1 MKKIKGLFIVPLF
14 IATQFIQK
22 ASAQELSIYDRV
34 SMQPLELAEVT
45 APEKMVLFANEKG
58 KVDITPLGKVQ
69 EIYIR
74 HIGYNTI
81 TTTLENLAK
90 DNYKI
95 YMRPSANTLDEIVIS
110 PTKFK
115 EKLVDVPQKIELIKA
130 SDIAFMN
137 QGNTGDMLANSGQV
151 FVQKSQ
157 MGGGSPVIR
166 GFEASRVLM
175 VVDGIRLNNAIYR
188 AGHLQNVIT
197 IDNNI
202 LDKTEIMYGPGSVT
216 YGSDALG
223 GVMHFYTKNPLLSK
237 TDKTLVKA
245 NAAARFGTA
254 AGEKMS
260 HLDLNFGKKK
270 VASLTSIT
278 ITSYNDLRTGANRD
292 SLYGDW
298 GKKTFYVDRINN
310 VDTVIG
316 NKNVNVQSPSGYTQ
330 FDFLQKVLYQPKA
343 NVKHLLNFQFS
354 NSTFIPRYDRLTQVR
369 NNLPRFAE
377 WYYGPQKRLLAAYTF
392 DIKLK
397 RKFADDFKVTAA
409 YQDIEES
416 RHNRSFRSDIL
427 ASRIEKVGIVTLN
440 ADFEKRIQ
448 KHEFS
453 YGFDGGYNRV
463 NSTAFSNNIVNNE
476 TAKIDTRY
484 PDGGSDWTYAAL
496 FVTHK
501 LEPNK
506 KWVISDG
513 LRASYYQ
520 LKSVFNDK
528 TFFPFNYNTVNQK
541 NRAVN
546 GNIGAVYK
554 PNRLWKFGSVLSSGY
569 RAPNVDDLSKV
580 FESLAGNVIVP
591 NPNLKPEFTYNAD
604 INISRTFLDQ
614 SFVALNG
621 FYTYYTNAITTQ
633 ASTINGSDSTLYD
646 NTMSKVFTTTNTGK
660 AYIYGMSIKVVLE
673 LTDNFRLINDFSYT
687 YGRIV
692 TDSTPYPLD
701 HIPPTYGRISLQYTQ
716 KKLKAELF
724 VLYNGWK
731 KVKDYNMFGEDNF
744 TSATKDGTP
753 AWSTL
758 NLRMGYQITKGLQI
772 QAGIENIF
780 DRHYRY
786 FASGLS
792 AAGRNIFFTLRGS
805 I

>member
-1 MKKIKGLFIVPLF
+1 
-14 IATQFIQK
+14 
-22 ASAQELSIYDRV
+22 
-34 SMQPLELAEVT
+34 
-45 APEKMVLFANEKG
+45 
-58 KVDITPLGKVQ
+58 
-69 EIYIR
+69 
-74 HIGYNTI
+74 
-81 TTTLENLAK
+81 
-90 DNYKI
+90 
-95 YMRPSANTLDEIVIS
+95 
-110 PTKFK
+110 
-115 EKLVDVPQKIELIKA
+115 
-130 SDIAFMN
+130 
-137 QGNTGDMLANSGQV
+137 
-151 FVQKSQ
+151 
-157 MGGGSPVIR
+157 
-166 GFEASRVLM
+166 
-175 VVDGIRLNNAIYR
+175 
-188 AGHLQNVIT
+188 
-197 IDNNI
+197 
-202 LDKTEIMYGPGSVT
+202 MYGPGSVS

-223 GVMHFYTKNPLLSK
+223 GVMHFYTKNPILSK

-278 ITSYNDLRTGANRD
+278 ITSFNDLRTGAKRD

-316 NKNVNVQSPSGYTQ
+316 NQNVNVQSPSGYTQ
-330 FDFLQKVLYQPKA
+330 FDFLQKVLFQPRA

-369 NNLPRFAE
+369 NGLPRFSE
-377 WYYGPQKRLLAAYTF
+377 WYYGPQKRLMAAYTF

-397 RKFADDFKVTAA
+397 SKFVDDFKVTAA
-409 YQDIEES
+409 YQNIEES
-416 RHNRSFRSDIL
+416 RHNRNFKSDLL
-427 ASRIEKVGIVTLN
+427 ASRIENVDIVTLN
-440 ADFEKRIQ
+440 ADFEKRIN

-453 YGFDGGYNRV
+453 YGFDGGYNHI
-463 NSTAFSNNIVNNE
+463 NSSAFSTNIVTNAK
-476 TAKIDTRY
+476 AKIDTRY

-520 LKSVFNDK
+520 LNAVFNDK

-541 NRAVN
+541 NKAIN

-554 PNRLWKFGSVLSSGY
+554 PNRLWKFGSVLSSGF

-580 FESLAGNVIVP
+580 FESVAGNLIVP

-604 INISRTFLDQ
+604 VNISRTFLDQ
-614 SFVALNG
+614 SFVTLNG

-633 ASTINGSDSTLYD
+633 VGQVNGADSMLYD
-646 NTMSKVFTTTNTGK
+646 NTMSKIFTSTNAGK
-660 AYIYGMSIKVVLE
+660 AYIYGMSLKVVLE
-673 LTDNFRLINDFSYT
+673 LSDKFRLINDFSYT
-687 YGRIV
+687 YGRII

-716 KKLKAELF
+716 KKLQAELF
-724 VLYNGWK
+724 VMYNGWK
-731 KVKDYNMFGEDNF
+731 KVKDYNMLGEDNF
-744 TSATKDGTP
+744 VSATKDGTP

-758 NLRMGYQITKGLQI
+758 NFRMGYQITKGLQI
-772 QAGIENIF
+772 QAGVENIF
-780 DRHYRY
+780 DRHYRH

-792 AAGRNIFFTLRGS
+792 AAGRNVFFTLRGNL
-805 I
+805 

>member
-1 MKKIKGLFIVPLF
+1 MNKLKGLILVPLF
-14 IATQFIQK
+14 IQLTQ
-22 ASAQELSIYDRV
+22 AQEIAIFDRV

-45 APEKMVLFANEKG
+45 APEKTVLFSNDKG
-58 KVDITPLGKVQ
+58 IVDISPLGKVL

-90 DNYKI
+90 DNYKV

-115 EKLVDVPQKIELIKA
+115 EKLVDVPQKITLIKA

-137 QGNTGDMLANSGQV
+137 QGNTGDLLANSGEV

-157 MGGGSPVIR
+157 AGGGSPVIR

-175 VVDGIRLNNAIYR
+175 VVDGIRLNNAVYR

-202 LDKTEIMYGPGSVT
+202 LDKTEIMFGPGSVT

-223 GVMHFYTKNPLLSK
+223 GVMHFHTKNPILSK

-270 VASLTSIT
+270 LASLTSIS
-278 ITSYNDLRTGANRD
+278 ITSFNDLRTGAKRD

-298 GKKTFYVDRINN
+298 GKKTFYVDRIDN

-330 FDFLQKVLYQPKA
+330 FDFLQKILYQPKA
-343 NVKHLLNFQFS
+343 NVKHLINFQFS
-354 NSTFIPRYDRLTQVR
+354 SSTFIPRYDRLTQVR
-369 NNLPRFAE
+369 NNKPRFAE

-392 DIKLK
+392 DIKFKGKL
-397 RKFADDFKVTAA
+397 ADDFKLVAA

-416 RHNRSFRSDIL
+416 RHNRDFKSDIL
-427 ASRIEKVGIVTLN
+427 ASRIEKVKVFTLN
-440 ADFEKRIQ
+440 ADFEKRF
-448 KHEFS
+448 KMHELS
-453 YGFDGGYNRV
+453 YGIDGGYNRV
-463 NSTAFSNNIVNNE
+463 NSKAFSTDIVTYAKN
-476 TAKIDTRY
+476 KIDTRY

-501 LEPNK
+501 MEPNK

-528 TFFPFNYNTVNQK
+528 TFFPFSFSEVNQK
-541 NRAVN
+541 NMAVN

-554 PNRLWKFGSVLSSGY
+554 FNRLWKFGSVLSSGY

-604 INISRTFLDQ
+604 LNVSRLFLDN
-614 SFVALNG
+614 SFVSLNG

-633 ASTINGSDSTLYD
+633 ASTLNGYDSILYD
-646 NTMSKVFTTTNTGK
+646 NSMSKVFTTTNAGK
-660 AYIYGMSIKVVLE
+660 AYIYGVSLKVLLE
-673 LTDNFRLINDFSYT
+673 LTEHFRLMNDLSYT
-687 YGRIV
+687 YGRII

-701 HIPPTYGRISLQYTQ
+701 HIPPTFGRVSLQYTQ
-716 KKLKAELF
+716 KKLQAELF
-724 VLYNGWK
+724 ILFNGWK

-744 TSATKDGTP
+744 VGATKDGTP

-758 NLRMGYQITKGLQI
+758 NLRMGYQIRKGLQI
-772 QAGIENIF
+772 QVGLENIF

-786 FASGLS
+786 FASGVS
-792 AAGRNIFFTLRGS
+792 AAGRNFFFTLRGS

>member
-1 MKKIKGLFIVPLF
+1 MNKLKGLILVPLF
-14 IATQFIQK
+14 IQLTQ
-22 ASAQELSIYDRV
+22 AQEIAIFDRV

-45 APEKMVLFANEKG
+45 APEKTVLFSNDKG
-58 KVDITPLGKVQ
+58 IVDISPLGKVL

-90 DNYKI
+90 DNYKV

-115 EKLVDVPQKIELIKA
+115 EKLVDVPQKITLIKA
-130 SDIAFMN
+130 NDIAFMN
-137 QGNTGDMLANSGQV
+137 QGNTGDLLANSGEV

-157 MGGGSPVIR
+157 AGGGSPVIR

-202 LDKTEIMYGPGSVT
+202 LDKTEIMFGPGSVT

-223 GVMHFYTKNPLLSK
+223 GVMHFHTKNPILSK

-270 VASLTSIT
+270 LASLTSIS
-278 ITSYNDLRTGANRD
+278 ITSFNDLRTGAKRD

-298 GKKTFYVDRINN
+298 GKKTFYVDRIDN

-330 FDFLQKVLYQPKA
+330 FDFLQKVLFQPKA

-354 NSTFIPRYDRLTQVR
+354 SSTFIPRYDRLTQVR
-369 NNLPRFAE
+369 NNLPRYSE
-377 WYYGPQKRLLAAYTF
+377 WYYGPQQRLLAAYTF

-397 RKFADDFKVTAA
+397 SKLVDDFKVIAA
-409 YQDIEES
+409 FQNIEES
-416 RHNRSFRSDIL
+416 RHNRSFKSDIL
-427 ASRIEKVGIVTLN
+427 ASRIEQVGILTLN
-440 ADFEKRIQ
+440 IDFEKRIK

-463 NSTAFSNNIVNNE
+463 NSTAFSTNIVTNE

-484 PDGGSDWTYAAL
+484 PDGGSDWTYAGL
-496 FVTHK
+496 FITHK

-513 LRASYYQ
+513 LRASDYQ

-528 TFFPFNYNTVNQK
+528 TFFPFSFSEVNQK
-541 NRAVN
+541 NMAVN

-554 PNRLWKFGSVLSSGY
+554 FNRLWKFGSVLSSGY

-604 INISRTFLDQ
+604 LNVSRLFLDN
-614 SFVALNG
+614 SFVSLNG

-633 ASTINGSDSTLYD
+633 ASTLNGYDSILYD
-646 NTMSKVFTTTNTGK
+646 NSMSKVFTTTNAGK
-660 AYIYGMSIKVVLE
+660 AYIYGVSLKVLLE
-673 LTDNFRLINDFSYT
+673 LTEHFRLMNDLSYT
-687 YGRIV
+687 YGRII

-701 HIPPTYGRISLQYTQ
+701 HIPPTFGRVSLQYTQ
-716 KKLKAELF
+716 KKLQAELF
-724 VLYNGWK
+724 VLFNGWK

-744 TSATKDGTP
+744 VGATKDGTP

-772 QAGIENIF
+772 QVGLENIF

-786 FASGLS
+786 FASGVS
-792 AAGRNIFFTLRGS
+792 AAGRNFFFTLRGS